1 MTPEEMRAQAR
12 RLAAIAMGIPEHE
25 LPDGLEISCEMV
37 EPGELRITCILIRA
51 DCSCPRGAVSSGCPI
66 HGAP

>member
-37 EPGELRITCILIRA
+37 EPGELRITCILLVPSRCGVFRLA
-51 DCSCPRGAVSSGCPI
+51 LSM
-66 HGAP
+66 GAP